1 MTLNNKI
8 FITDMDCDEA
18 RLFFLKKDSYF
29 SVNLPTY
36 FNFNYLLDYSIKL
49 IGNER
54 LNKKPHLLQNPKYY
68 KIPDINYILQM
79 NKTKES
85 FRPMSLIHPLLYVDL
100 VNLLTEKENWELLI
114 NRYKELKR
122 YVQAKITCESIPFE
136 ITNFADSSKY
146 AFHFW
151 ERIEQESLILSLEY
165 NKLLSVDISNFYG
178 SIYTHI
184 IPWAI
189 HGEEQAKNDRSNSLL
204 GNEIDKTFRFMN
216 YGETVGIPQGNVI
229 SDFVSELILAYLD
242 LLLFERLEELNLEYK
257 ILRYRDDYRIFT
269 SDKRTENTIKKEL
282 VLILQRH
289 KLSLGESKTKS
300 SSEIIVDSIKQ
311 DKLYWIE
318 HNPVMT
324 ANIDLKQKEIDIDTE
339 KINLLIPQ
347 KLYKTSIQKHL
358 LIIKMFADKFPNSGQ
373 LIKAIFD
380 FEHRILDL
388 TSDELLKNGADIS
401 VLIAIVFNLIEN
413 NPKITANGVKLLS
426 ILFSK
431 EINEP
436 DRFEYY
442 INIPFLK
449 NDTINK
455 KFERINSIIKR
466 IATHSINSYLE
477 IWLQR
482 LVIKVLKESSYFT
495 DDYISNSVNYFVR
508 ITNEAI
514 RNNDISTVLFNE
526 EWIKEEYRINWLEF
540 IDFNEINNL
549 SDTIK
554 IEEIKDF
561 EYSNFI

>member
-1 MTLNNKI
+1 MTLDNKI
-8 FITDMDCDEA
+8 LITDMNCDEA

-36 FNFNYLLDYSIKL
+36 FNFNYLLDYSINL

-54 LNKKPHLLQNPKYY
+54 LNKKTHLLQITKYS
-68 KIPDINYILQM
+68 KVPDINYILQM

-100 VNLLTEKENWELLI
+100 VNLLTEENNWKELI
-114 NRYKELKR
+114 DRYKKLKR
-122 YVQAKITCESIPFE
+122 CVQDRITCESIPFE
-136 ITNFADSSKY
+136 LKSNIDNSRY

-189 HGEEQAKNDRSNSLL
+189 HGEEEAKDNRGNSLL
-204 GNEIDKTFRFMN
+204 GNEIDKTFRCMN

-229 SDFVSELILAYLD
+229 SDFISELILVYLD
-242 LLLFERLEELNLEYK
+242 FLLYERLNDLNLEYK

-269 SDKRTENTIKKEL
+269 LDKKTENIIKKEL

-289 KLSLGESKTKS
+289 KLALGESKTKS
-300 SSEIIVDSIKQ
+300 SSEIILDSIKQ

-318 HNPVMT
+318 QNPVMT
-324 ANIDLKQKEIDIDTE
+324 TKIDLKRKETDIDIE
-339 KINLLIPQ
+339 EFNHFIPH

-373 LIKAIFD
+373 LIKAISD
-380 FEHRILDL
+380 FEYRVVDL
-388 TSDELLKNGADIS
+388 TSNDLLNNGTNIS

-413 NPKITANGVKLLS
+413 NPKIIANGVKLLS

-436 DRFEYY
+436 DMFEYF
-442 INIPFLK
+442 INIPILK

-482 LVIKVLKESSYFT
+482 LVIKVLKESSSFT
-495 DDYISNSVNYFVR
+495 NDYISTSIDSFVK
-508 ITNEAI
+508 ITNDVI
-514 RNNDISTVLFNE
+514 RNDDISTVLFNE
-526 EWIKEEYRINWLEF
+526 EWIHEKYRINWLEF
-540 IDFNEINNL
+540 IDINEIENL

-554 IEEIKDF
+554 IDEIKDF

>member
-1 MTLNNKI
+1 MNLDNKI
-8 FITDMDCDEA
+8 FITDMDCDQA

-29 SVNLPTY
+29 SVNLPNY
-36 FNFNYLLDYSIKL
+36 FNFNYLLDYSIKI
-49 IGNER
+49 IGKRR
-54 LNKKPHLLQNPKYY
+54 LFKEKDILKNSKYSTV
-68 KIPDINYILQM
+68 PDINFILQM

-85 FRPMSLIHPLLYVDL
+85 YRPMTLIHPLLYVDL
-100 VNLLTEKENWELLI
+100 VNLLTKKENWALLI
-114 NRYKELKR
+114 KRYKDLKSR
-122 YVQAKITCESIPFE
+122 VKNKITCESIPFE

-178 SIYTHI
+178 TIYTHI

-229 SDFVSELILAYLD
+229 SDFISELILAYLD
-242 LLLFERLEELNLEYK
+242 LLLFKRLEELNLEYK

-324 ANIDLKQKEIDIDTE
+324 ANLDLKQEEIDINFE
-339 KINLLIPQ
+339 KINLFIPQ

-358 LIIKMFADKFPNSGQ
+358 LIIKMFSDKFPNSGQ
-373 LIKAIFD
+373 LIKAISD
-380 FEHRILDL
+380 FEYRVVGL
-388 TSDELLKNGADIS
+388 TSNEFLKNGTNIS

-413 NPKITANGVKLLS
+413 NPKIIANGIKLLS
-426 ILFSK
+426 ILFTK

-436 DRFEYY
+436 NMFEYY
-442 INIPFLK
+442 INK

-455 KFERINSIIKR
+455 KFERINAIIKR

-482 LVIKVLKESSYFT
+482 LVIKVLKETSTFT
-495 DDYISNSVNYFVR
+495 DNYISNSVNSLVK

-514 RNNDISTVLFNE
+514 RSNDISTVLFNE
-526 EWIKEEYRINWLEF
+526 EWIREEYRINWFEF
-540 IDFNEINNL
+540 IDFNEIENL
-549 SDTIK
+549 SETIK
-554 IEEIKDF
+554 IDEIKNF